1 MSEMDNLNLEDNKDV
16 EKQELDILK
25 KRADML
31 GVKYSPNIGIETLR
45 ERVKAAQEGKKE
57 EEETD
62 NKSTKEEDKKEKA
75 KTLSEIR
82 KEALKKVRVRITLM
96 NQRKNNLPGEIF
108 TVSNDVIG
116 TVKRF
121 IPFDP
126 EAYENGYHVEQ
137 CILNQVKSK
146 KYLHIKEERHRGV
159 SNSTGSFVPEFAIE
173 YLPPLTPKELQE
185 LRAQQAAKAGK
196 L

>member
-1 MSEMDNLNLEDNKDV
+1 MSEMDNLNLEDSKDV

-45 ERVKAAQEGKKE
+45 ERVKAAQEGNKE
-57 EEETD
+57 ESD
-62 NKSTKEEDKKEKA
+62 NTSTKEENKKEKA
-75 KTLSEIR
+75 KTLSDIR

-126 EAYENGYHVEQ
+126 AAYENGYHVEQ
-137 CILNQVKSK
+137 CILNQVKTK
-146 KYLHIKEERHRGV
+146 KYLYIKEERHRGV